1 MPSRTPLSVAS
12 EAWTMAGMMIE
23 GERGRGRAATAA
35 AARRRRRKRR
45 WWLGKWREEKEGRGR
60 GWRRW

>member
-23 GERGRGRAATAA
+23 GERGRGRTAAT
-35 AARRRRRKRR
+35 RRRKRR
-45 WWLGKWREEKEGRGR
+45 WWWGKYEKEETKVVAA
-60 GWRRW
+60 